1 MTIALAG
8 LLLGMAGSL
17 HCVLMCGPL
26 VMLATG
32 RPGSPAAGWSSL
44 GRRLVR
50 SAWHHSGRI
59 LMYFGLG
66 LVAGGA
72 GHLLVYAGLG
82 EWLSILAGA
91 ALMASALL
99 ASLGRHV
106 PASSRWATRF
116 AGVLGRLSHLLRRDR
131 PWNRVALGALN
142 GLLPC
147 GLVYGALLAATGL
160 GRAVPAGVF
169 MLAFGIGSVPALTM
183 TAVAMV
189 EADRSRAVLRRLAP
203 VATGIVG
210 LLLIVRGLGL
220 PAFHAAH
227 THVMR

>member
-17 HCVLMCGPL
+17 HCVMMCGPL

-32 RPGSPAAGWSSL
+32 GPGTPAAGWPSVSH
-44 GRRLVR
+44 RIVR
-50 SAWHHSGRI
+50 SVWHHSGRI
-59 LMYFGLG
+59 LMYSGLG

-72 GHLLVYAGLG
+72 GHLLGYAGLG
-82 EWLSILAGA
+82 EWISILAGA
-91 ALMASALL
+91 ALMTTALL
-99 ASLGRHV
+99 SSLGRRV
-106 PASSRWATRF
+106 PVSSRWATLF
-116 AGVLGRLSHLLRRDR
+116 AGVIGRVSHSLRRDR
-131 PWNRVALGALN
+131 PWNRLALGTLN

-160 GRAVPAGVF
+160 GRAIPAGMF

-183 TAVAMV
+183 TAVAMMG
-189 EADRSRAVLRRLAP
+189 ADRSRVVLRRLSP

-220 PAFHAAH
+220 PALHAAH
-227 THVMR
+227 THIMK